1 MTASSD
7 DSVLVG
13 VKEREDE
20 RMKKLSMEAW
30 LNRSEERRE
39 YYASVRR
46 SRGVSFGKEAGKV
59 IIL

>member
-1 MTASSD
+1 MTAGSD
-7 DSVLVG
+7 DNVLVG

-20 RMKKLSMEAW
+20 RMKKLSIEAW
-30 LNRSEERRE
+30 LKRSEEMRE
-39 YYASVRR
+39 YHASVRR